1 MWPLAR
7 LLYERGPWPVQ
18 RNAAARSNAS
28 SGAARDY
35 VAKRTRLP
43 RAMPAQ
49 GQQNWPT
56 ENTGGGSC
64 QGSSRSASGR
74 LDRHAHANW
83 PTEKAGGYRHLPTKV
98 GASARQPG
106 PSKCLRPNSCA
117 RPTENTGGGS
127 CQGSSRSASGKL
139 DGHAHATGGGSCQ
152 GSSRSASGKCDQKFW
167 PRRRERSAT
176 HHSPSPGAA
185 LCKQRRAAIQ

>member
-1 MWPLAR
+1 VAYAVWPLAR

-18 RNAAARSNAS
+18 RNAAARSDAS

-74 LDRHAHANW
+74 LD
-83 PTEKAGGYRHLPTKV
+83 
-98 GASARQPG
+98 
-106 PSKCLRPNSCA
+106 
-117 RPTENTGGGS
+117 
-127 CQGSSRSASGKL
+127 
-139 DGHAHATGGGSCQ
+139 GHAHATGGGSCQ
-152 GSSRSASGKCDQKFW
+152 GSSRSASGKCEQKFG
-167 PRRRERSAT
+167 PGGEGAT
-176 HHSPSPGAA
+176 AHNSPSPGAA
-185 LCKQRRAAIQ
+185 LCQQRRAAILLLYRRRPLLAELLLRQGCVNLGVCTGRGLGSASGTAETEACEMPVYLGTRQWFRH